1 MKGMPQGGL
10 QNMLRQA
17 NQMQKKME
25 KLQEELALRTYSATA
40 GGEAV
45 KVTVRGESKIE
56 SIVIDPKLLSTADAE
71 MLQDLVLLA
80 CNEAL
85 KKAKDEHQAEMSK
98 IAGGASS
105 LLGGMF

>member
-17 NQMQKKME
+17 NVMQKKME
-25 KLQEELALRTYSATA
+25 KLQEELAQRTYSATA
-40 GGEAV
+40 GGEGV
-45 KVTVRGESKIE
+45 KVTVRGENKLE
-56 SIVIDPKLLSTADAE
+56 SIQIDPKLLSSGDTE
-71 MLQDLVLLA
+71 MLQDLIMLA
-80 CNEAL
+80 TNEAL
-85 KKAKDEHQAEMSK
+85 KKAKDEHQTEMSK